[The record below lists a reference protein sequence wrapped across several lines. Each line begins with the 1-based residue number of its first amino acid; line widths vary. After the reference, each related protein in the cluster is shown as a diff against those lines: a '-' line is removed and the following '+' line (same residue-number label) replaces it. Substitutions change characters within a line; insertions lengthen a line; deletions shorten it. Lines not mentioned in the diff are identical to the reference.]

1 MNAGSNNTIEKE
13 EVLRMATEIVSSYV
27 SRNQTP
33 SAQLPELISTV
44 YESLNNIS
52 SPNLLAENKQ
62 KPAVAIRRSITPDFI
77 ICLED
82 GQKLKMLKRYL
93 RTNYDMTP
101 EEYRTK
107 WNLPHDYPMVAPNYA
122 KKRSE
127 FAKNIGLGKTGK
139 RSRTK

>member
-1 MNAGSNNTIEKE
+1 MNSGSGNDVEKK
-13 EVLRMATEIVSSYV
+13 EVLRMATEIIASYV

-33 SAQLPELISTV
+33 SAELPELINTV
-44 YESLNNIS
+44 FESLNNIS
-52 SPNLLAENKQ
+52 SPSQLIENKQ

-93 RTNYDMTP
+93 RTNYSMTP

-107 WNLPHDYPMVAPNYA
+107 WNLPHDYPMVSPNYA

-127 FAKNIGLGKTGK
+127 FAKNIGLGKSGK
-139 RSRTK
+139 KSSSK